1 MITANEITQVIST
14 VGFPIVCCGALFYY
28 TTKVQKELTDSINR
42 MNETMQVVLEYVRGG
57 VDNEV

>member
-1 MITANEITQVIST
+1 MTPNDITQLIST

-42 MNETMQVVLEYVRGG
+42 MNETMKIILEYVRGG
-57 VDNEV
+57 NDDEV